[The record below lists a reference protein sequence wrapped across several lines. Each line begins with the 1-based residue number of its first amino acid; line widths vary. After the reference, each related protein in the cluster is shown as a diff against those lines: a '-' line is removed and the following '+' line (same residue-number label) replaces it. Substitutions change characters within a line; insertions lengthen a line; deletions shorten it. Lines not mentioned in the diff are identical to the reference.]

1 MSKAKKQS
9 SEKAPRGRKP
19 AKQKKELPAWNFVP
33 IKESVAMLVEKNQPF
48 LLVSFPV
55 RMRFVTDR
63 KSYCYELVLFQTRER
78 ESAMD
83 CLTMDKRT
91 FAELIEKY
99 ELKILRRDPVNGI
112 IYGIDERFHD
122 LSKEEKQIRSTPER
136 RIAELKRIQF
146 SNYPEPV
153 RKKLGEAVAAYQKLL
168 DDKLEAFY
176 EKNNIL
182 VWDFSRNMLK
192 GTDGEEQE
200 TED

>member
-1 MSKAKKQS
+1 MTTKKTKKQP
-9 SEKAPRGRKP
+9 EKKP
-19 AKQKKELPAWNFVP
+19 AKKKLEPWAYGS
-33 IKESVAMLVEKNQPF
+33 IEESVAMLVEKNQPF

-112 IYGIDERFHD
+112 IYGIDGRFHD

-136 RIAELKRIQF
+136 RIAELRRIQL

-182 VWDFSRNMLK
+182 MWDFSRNMPK
-192 GTDGEEQE
+192 GPDDEEQK